1 MPSACHVL
9 VRVIFLPSSPTFFS
23 NREKRRARKRAL
35 TDRAPQEGLIT
46 RHSHSFTDSF
56 TRSIAHSL
64 IHSLIYS
71 LMHYSTHAFTYSLIH
86 LFTYLFTYSLI
97 AQSLIHFL
105 TPSLNHTFMHSLIY
119 LFIHSFVHTFKC
131 LDIHLGAWDILTYF
145 FPEGPFFSFMKHILI
160 EGLLCVV
167 RCGYHGEHEGSSGE
181 EWH

>member
-1 MPSACHVL
+1 MGVSFCLEAPHPRASLQEMPSACHVL

-86 LFTYLFTYSLI
+86 LFTYSLI

-131 LDIHLGAWDILTYF
+131 LDIHLGA
-145 FPEGPFFSFMKHILI
+145 
-160 EGLLCVV
+160 
-167 RCGYHGEHEGSSGE
+167 
-181 EWH
+181 